1 MVPEILI
8 KPISWLL
15 TTKTYRNFAR
25 NILSGWTLRT
35 YGYPKLSASR
45 YWDMK
50 AAVKKAITEEDGLFV
65 FCSADTK
72 MVSYKLE
79 NLFMT
84 CKYGHCGFVFL
95 DSTGE
100 LSVKHVNTKGFVTES
115 LLNAITRDGFYIGRL
130 PISNLTEARRRL
142 ELLETLCI
150 KPNDTFD
157 YDYSIE
163 LEPELIT
170 LICDP
175 NSQIPPNFK
184 FKMYCSEFIYLVG
197 KDLVSDPNFKPEWF
211 GDRYIVEPDDIYKGT
226 KPIYEV

>member
-1 MVPEILI
+1 MLPEILI

-25 NILSGWTLRT
+25 NILSGWTLRA
-35 YGYPKLSASR
+35 YGYPSIKVSS
-45 YWDMK
+45 YWQIKD
-50 AAVKKAITEEDGLFV
+50 AVLKAIAEQDGLFV

-79 NLFMT
+79 NLFMP
-84 CKYGHCGFVFL
+84 CSFGHCGFVYV
-95 DSTGE
+95 DDTGE
-100 LSVKHVNTKGFVTES
+100 LGVKHVNTRGFIVEP
-115 LLNAITRDGFYIGRL
+115 LLNVLNRDAFYVGRL
-130 PISNLTEARRRL
+130 PVTDLTEAKRRL
-142 ELLETLCI
+142 ALLEALCC
-150 KPNDTFD
+150 KPEDSFD

-175 NSQIPPNFK
+175 TSQIPSNFT

-197 KDLVSDPNFKPEWF
+197 KDLVTDPNFKPAWF
-211 GDRYIVEPDDIYKGT
+211 GDRYLVEPDDIYKGT
-226 KPIYEV
+226 KPVIQV

>member
-1 MVPEILI
+1 MLPEILI

-25 NILSGWTLRT
+25 NILSGWTLRA
-35 YGYPKLSASR
+35 YGYPSIKVSS
-45 YWDMK
+45 YWQIKD
-50 AAVKKAITEEDGLFV
+50 AVLKAIDEQDGIFV
-65 FCSADTK
+65 FCSADSK

-84 CKYGHCGFVFL
+84 CKFGHCGFVYV
-95 DSTGE
+95 DEAGE
-100 LSVKHVNTKGFVTES
+100 LGIKHINTQGFIKTS
-115 LLNAITRDGFYIGRL
+115 LLDVLNRDAFYVGRL
-130 PISNLTEARRRL
+130 PVSNLAEARRRL
-142 ELLETLCI
+142 ELLETLCN
-150 KPNDTFD
+150 KPEDAFD

-211 GDRYIVEPDDIYKGT
+211 GDHYLVEPDDIYKGT